1 MSGRCRAGDKLHDGV
16 KILVFAQ
23 ASKVERL
30 PQFGLPLIPL
40 QLNLFEEIARL
51 LIGRT
56 TDELLV
62 SEREFACC
70 LGAALAPWAGT
81 FNGPYAHY
89 DLGAGGRSV
98 TTDCHDASDASGGE
112 SSNPHGWAGG
122 QLKGIS
128 IGMNRRF

>member
-62 SEREFACC
+62 SEREFAAWAQRWPP
-70 LGAALAPWAGT
+70 GPAHSMGHMHITIWEQAA
-81 FNGPYAHY
+81 
-89 DLGAGGRSV
+89 V
-98 TTDCHDASDASGGE
+98 
-112 SSNPHGWAGG
+112 
-122 QLKGIS
+122 Q
-128 IGMNRRF
+128 